1 MSRPDLSD
9 AEQRRAYRA
18 ELRKVYRPWRFSALA
33 VLVVALIG
41 SLWDPAHE
49 RVWEILLIGGAVM
62 TLGVIIARIRY
73 HQRRMR
79 EGDHQV

>member
-1 MSRPDLSD
+1 MNRPDLSD
-9 AEQRRAYRA
+9 PDQRRVYRA
-18 ELRKVYRPWRFSALA
+18 ELRKVYRPWRFTALGL
-33 VLVVALIG
+33 LVVALVG

-49 RVWEILLIGGAVM
+49 RIWEILLIVGAVM

-79 EGDHQV
+79 DDHQV